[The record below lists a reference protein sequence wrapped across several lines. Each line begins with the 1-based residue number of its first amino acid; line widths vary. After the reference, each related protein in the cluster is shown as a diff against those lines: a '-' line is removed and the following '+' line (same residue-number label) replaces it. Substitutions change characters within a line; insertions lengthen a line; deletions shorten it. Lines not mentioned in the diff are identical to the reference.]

1 MLPKGDA
8 YERIYKIAK
17 GMVRK
22 NIDYY
27 VGEDTANGEIIPI
40 YYLRRPSNYHSQESR
55 IEMFQDQR
63 LDKHCGCIGVG

>member
-27 VGEDTANGEIIPI
+27 VEGKVQDGTSPV